1 MHERDTHPFRG
12 KGHCVLSCLKR
23 DLGFFL
29 AKTLQVPDFKI
40 FQISEFAAL
49 SIAIKAN
56 NAGSCRLISA
66 LEGELSVLRS
76 WVTNVSKGATIRKTE
91 GHGFVLW
98 QPLFSGI
105 AGQNRFLTPALLR
118 PAPSQGRRLRGTDL
132 NQRAKGRY
140 LLFSARMKSVCGTFG
155 GDLETAYLPNVGVR
169 LQRV

>member
-1 MHERDTHPFRG
+1 
-12 KGHCVLSCLKR
+12 
-23 DLGFFL
+23 
-29 AKTLQVPDFKI
+29 VPDFKI

-91 GHGFVLW
+91 GGFVLW
-98 QPLFSGI
+98 KPLFSGI
-105 AGQNRFLTPALLR
+105 AGQNRFFLTPALLG
-118 PAPSQGRRLRGTDL
+118 PLQ
-132 NQRAKGRY
+132 AKGVAWGSPQGNR
-140 LLFSARMKSVCGTFG
+140 FKSKGERAVSFVLGKDEIDLRNLW